1 MIDPYS
7 EASLADP
14 VSLWEKLRSEPSI
27 FQVPGSDRLFMVSRH
42 RDINEICAQPDIFTN
57 EQVTTVQR
65 GPDRKPRLIPNPSRA
80 NPQSNVLGAANGEVH
95 KRHRKLLT
103 GSFSARRIR
112 VIDEWLKTRAADLI
126 KAAGSEFDV
135 VEAIAKPLPIQA
147 IVKLVG
153 FPEDDWRPLAEGAIA
168 MMTLSGG
175 LAEPTQVPGLMA
187 NIAWLDNYA
196 EEQLARRHSHPDEGD
211 AEDVLGLVSVAL
223 DKGEIELWE
232 AKGLIMQ
239 LIAGGGDTTVSLIC
253 SVARRLAENPS
264 WQEILRKDPAQIPL
278 FVEETLRLDGPAIGN
293 PRHVAADCK
302 VGDTAIPKGST
313 MILLWGSANR
323 DEEVFENAD
332 TFDPKRSDLKKHIAF
347 GKGVHVCLGSIL
359 ARMETHAVAEALL
372 DNSTVIELGCEPED
386 LHQIPGLVIRK
397 LETLPLRIR

>member
-95 KRHRKLLT
+95 KRHRKLLA

-153 FPEDDWRPLAEGAIA
+153 FPRLER
-168 MMTLSGG
+168 SRCR
-175 LAEPTQVPGLMA
+175 
-187 NIAWLDNYA
+187 YA
-196 EEQLARRHSHPDEGD
+196 
-211 AEDVLGLVSVAL
+211 
-223 DKGEIELWE
+223 
-232 AKGLIMQ
+232 
-239 LIAGGGDTTVSLIC
+239 
-253 SVARRLAENPS
+253 
-264 WQEILRKDPAQIPL
+264 
-278 FVEETLRLDGPAIGN
+278 
-293 PRHVAADCK
+293 
-302 VGDTAIPKGST
+302 
-313 MILLWGSANR
+313 
-323 DEEVFENAD
+323 
-332 TFDPKRSDLKKHIAF
+332 
-347 GKGVHVCLGSIL
+347 
-359 ARMETHAVAEALL
+359 
-372 DNSTVIELGCEPED
+372 
-386 LHQIPGLVIRK
+386 
-397 LETLPLRIR
+397 

>member
-7 EASLADP
+7 DESLADP
-14 VSLWEKLRSEPSI
+14 VSLWKRLRSEPSV
-27 FQVPGSDRLFMVSRH
+27 FQVPGSDRLFLVSRH
-42 RDINEICAQPDIFTN
+42 ADITEICAQPEIFTN
-57 EQVTTVQR
+57 EQVATVQR
-65 GPDRKPRLIPNPSRA
+65 GPDRKPKLIPSATRD
-80 NPQSNVLGAANGEVH
+80 NPQSKVLGAADGEVH

-112 VIDEWLKTRAADLI
+112 VIDEWLKTRARDLL

-135 VEAIAKPLPIQA
+135 VEAIAKPLPVHA

-153 FPEDDWRPLAEGAIA
+153 FPEGDWQALGEGAIA

-175 LAEPTQVPGLMA
+175 LAEPEQVPGLMA
-187 NIAWLDNYA
+187 DIAWLDNYA
-196 EEQLARRHSHPDEGD
+196 EEQLAHRRGNREEGD
-211 AEDVLGLVSVAL
+211 AEDVLGLVSAAL
-223 DKGEIELWE
+223 DNGEIELWE

-264 WQEILRKDPAQIPL
+264 WQEILRNDPTQIPL

-293 PRHVAADCK
+293 PRHVAADCMI
-302 VGDTAIPKGST
+302 GDTPIPKGAT
-313 MILLWGSANR
+313 MVLLWGSANR
-323 DEEVFENAD
+323 DEAVFANAEQ
-332 TFDPKRSDLKKHIAF
+332 FDPKRSDLKKHIAF

-372 DNSTVIELGCEPED
+372 ENSSVIELGCPPEE

-397 LETLPLRIR
+397 LEALPLRIR